1 MKNKLIGW
9 ASKQGKTIEFVV
21 LEETIEKGRKQ
32 FTVGVLYEDEI
43 IAKSIASNK
52 KEASKIAAEEAIK
65 KLALV

>member
-1 MKNKLIGW
+1 
-9 ASKQGKTIEFVV
+9 V